1 MNPLIPLLL
10 IWLAL
15 LGLGHLLDGDFLWTL

>member
-1 MNPLIPLLL
+1 VILIP

-15 LGLGHLLDGDFLWTL
+15 LGLGFGLRERSAARKG

>member
-1 MNPLIPLLL
+1 VILIP

-15 LGLGHLLDGDFLWTL
+15 LGLGFWLRERSAALKG